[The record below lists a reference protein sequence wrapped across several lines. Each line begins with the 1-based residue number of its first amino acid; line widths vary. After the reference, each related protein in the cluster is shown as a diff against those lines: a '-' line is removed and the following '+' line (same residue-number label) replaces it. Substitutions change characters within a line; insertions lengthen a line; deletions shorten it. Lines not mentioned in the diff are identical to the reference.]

1 MPRPFS
7 EEQRRRAIRMKE
19 MFGYQVNELAA
30 ALKMPLS
37 FKLKAFDPTTLIEIA
52 VSVLGQTHGHSRL
65 NWLSVLKIV

>member
-19 MFGYQVNELAA
+19 MLGYQVNELAA

-37 FKLKAFDPTTLIEIA
+37 FKLKAFDRTTLIEIA
-52 VSVLGQTHGHSRL
+52 EYKV
-65 NWLSVLKIV
+65 